1 MQTIFRERKLR
12 AKILSVAAV
21 LCLSFFSAGARSA
34 TEMPNMLTFSEKY
47 GLGDQAMSLCA
58 IRGGEACMTSGSTKL
73 FYLRVGQI
81 VDSDV
86 YQLSM
91 ENGDSASRLAN
102 SPRVKGLIDRRIQEH
117 RKALYYLIESSNAFY
132 VSHKPNPIEVGET
145 MEFGQDAHVLSTPDT
160 TLRKA
165 GIKAVPLN
173 GIRLSTD
180 KHMGT
185 LLASFLESYSGDF
198 KTRQYYRK
206 TGQDEFFRTVAP
218 VLVEIDLVLLSKEA
232 VPFMSIGEKGTK
244 PLGQVEPIHWA
255 AGAEQLMKDN
265 GASSSAGADNT
276 VGQTLGRALGGKGAG
291 FSISV
296 GDLLKSVG
304 GAIKGAAGGGE

>member
-1 MQTIFRERKLR
+1 MRT
-12 AKILSVAAV
+12 KILSMAAV
-21 LCLSFFSAGARSA
+21 LCLSASAAAQAA
-34 TEMPNMLTFSEKY
+34 TEMPSMLAFSEKY

-58 IRGGEACMTSGSTKL
+58 IRGGEACMTSGSSRL
-73 FYLRVGQI
+73 FYLRVGQM

-86 YQLSM
+86 YMLSM

-117 RKALYYLIESSNAFY
+117 KKARHYLIESGNAFY
-132 VSHKPNPIEVGET
+132 TSHKPNPTEAGET
-145 MEFGQDAHVLSTPDT
+145 MEFGQDAHVLSTPDS

-165 GIKAVPLN
+165 GIKAASLN

-180 KHMGT
+180 KRMGS
-185 LLASFLESYSGDF
+185 LLASFLETYSGDF
-198 KTRQYYRK
+198 KVRQYYRK
-206 TGQDEFFRTVAP
+206 TGQDEFFRNVAP
-218 VLVEIDLVLLSKEA
+218 VLVEIDLVLPSKEA
-232 VPFMSIGEKGTK
+232 VPFMTLGEKGVR
-244 PLGQVEPIHWA
+244 PLGQIESIHWA

-265 GASSSAGADNT
+265 GAASSEGT
-276 VGQTLGRALGGKGAG
+276 PLGQSLGRAFGGKSTG

>member
-1 MQTIFRERKLR
+1 MK
-12 AKILSVAAV
+12 AKILSVAAA
-21 LCLSFFSAGARSA
+21 LCLSFSAGVQSA
-34 TEMPNMLTFSEKY
+34 TEMPNMLAFSEKY

-58 IRGGEACMTSGSTKL
+58 IRGGEACMTSGSSRL
-73 FYLRVGQI
+73 FYLRVGQM

-86 YQLSM
+86 YMLSM
-91 ENGDSASRLAN
+91 ENGDSASKLAN

-117 RKALYYLIESSNAFY
+117 RKARYYLVEGSSAFY
-132 VSHKPNPIEVGET
+132 ASHKPNPTEIGET

-160 TLRKA
+160 NLRKA
-165 GIKAVPLN
+165 GIKATLLN

-180 KHMGT
+180 KRMGT

-206 TGQDEFFRTVAP
+206 TGQDEFFRHIVP
-218 VLVEIDLVLLSKEA
+218 VLVEIDLVVLPSKEA
-232 VPFMSIGEKGTK
+232 VPFMSIGEKEGK
-244 PLGQVEPIHWA
+244 PLGQVESIHWA

-265 GASSSAGADNT
+265 GASSNADNS